1 MENKIKIVLLDD
13 HQMFRD
19 GVKAV
24 LGDEAHIELIGE
36 TGSGKELF
44 ELLAQIEPD
53 LVITDISLPDI
64 SGIEVASRIVKLYP
78 NVKVL
83 MLSMHTNEEF
93 IVKALE
99 AGAHGYLPKDTSME
113 ELLEAIN
120 TIYLG
125 ENYFNKDISN
135 VILKGLI
142 NKSKSNSAEEKAEAL
157 TRREKEIVKLVVEGL
172 SNKEIA
178 EKLYISI
185 RTVDSHKTN
194 ILQKLNLKSTVELV
208 KYAIR
213 NKMAEL

>member
-1 MENKIKIVLLDD
+1 MDKINIVLLDD

-24 LGDEAHIELIGE
+24 LGDENNIELIGE

-44 ELLAQIEPD
+44 DLLTKVKPN

-64 SGIEVASRIVKLYP
+64 SGIEVASRLTKLYP
-78 NVKVL
+78 TVKIL

-93 IVKALE
+93 IVKAIK
-99 AGAHGYLPKDTSME
+99 AGAHGYLPKDTSMD
-113 ELLEAIN
+113 ELLEAIH
-120 TIYLG
+120 TIHQG
-125 ENYFNKDISN
+125 EHYFNKDISN
-135 VILKGLI
+135 IILKGLA
-142 NKSKSNSAEEKAEAL
+142 NQSKNAEAPSTDAL

-178 EKLYISI
+178 EKLFISI

-208 KYAIR
+208 KFAIR
-213 NKMAEL
+213 NKIAEL